1 MMGAWTLEEAKQHL
15 KAWMDAELA
24 VSTGQRYRIGSREL
38 TRADLSE
45 IAKRIQFW
53 SNEVARLEK
62 GRGSGARVLRVVPRD
77 L

>member
-1 MMGAWTLEEAKQHL
+1 MATWTLEEAKQHL
-15 KAWMDAELA
+15 KAWMAAELA
-24 VSTGQRYRIGSREL
+24 VSTGQRYRIGQREL